1 MRIAKYVLGYILL
14 GGFFFY
20 IFFFFGQF
28 PYERLKEGL
37 IQSFEESVPLS
48 LSIGRIAPS
57 FPLNLGMENIRVGR
71 DGFSLQLP
79 DLIVHPNLVEILLG
93 NPSFEFSDGKNS
105 SRLTGKFQQGK
116 NQTRLN
122 LRLNVLEIQASIG
135 KSQTLHIKASGEAS
149 FQWEGEDLNRARGQL
164 WSLLERGELQGSA
177 ASQIPLPL
185 TMFDTLRAEVQ
196 VQDGIARVKRL
207 EASGKEARFSL
218 PQPIQVPLKGG
229 GLPPELFLLFQMP
242 PR

>member
-1 MRIAKYVLGYILL
+1 MRIAKYTLGYIFL
-14 GGFFFY
+14 GGFFFL
-20 IFFFFGQF
+20 IFFFGQF

-37 IQSFEESVPLS
+37 IQNFEESVPLS

-71 DGFSLQLP
+71 DDFSLQLP

-93 NPSFEFSDGKNS
+93 NPSFEFSDGGNS

-116 NQTRLN
+116 NQNRLN
-122 LRLNVLEIQASIG
+122 LRLNQLEIQASIG
-135 KSQTLHIKASGEAS
+135 KGQPLRIKASGEAS
-149 FQWEGEDLNRARGQL
+149 FQWEGEDLTRGRGQL

-185 TMFDTLRAEVQ
+185 ILFDTLRAEVQ
-196 VQDGIARVKRL
+196 VQDGMARVKRL
-207 EASGKEARFSL
+207 EASGKETRFSL

-229 GLPPELFLLFQMP
+229 GLPPELALLLQLP
-242 PR
+242 GK